1 LYSWG
6 FVLLCFLFFN
16 YNFVLIFFS
25 SSDFVFS
32 ITGVHMNKIAESDNE
47 STLISSTSPSYQ
59 RWPRGIYVSFAS
71 KFRLPLLD
79 KVITRQRIF
88 PF

>member
-1 LYSWG
+1 
-6 FVLLCFLFFN
+6 
-16 YNFVLIFFS
+16 
-25 SSDFVFS
+25 
-32 ITGVHMNKIAESDNE
+32 MNKIAERDNE
-47 STLISSTSPSYQ
+47 SKLSYQ

-71 KFRLPLLD
+71 KFRLPLLN

>member
-1 LYSWG
+1 
-6 FVLLCFLFFN
+6 
-16 YNFVLIFFS
+16 
-25 SSDFVFS
+25 
-32 ITGVHMNKIAESDNE
+32 MNKIAESDNE